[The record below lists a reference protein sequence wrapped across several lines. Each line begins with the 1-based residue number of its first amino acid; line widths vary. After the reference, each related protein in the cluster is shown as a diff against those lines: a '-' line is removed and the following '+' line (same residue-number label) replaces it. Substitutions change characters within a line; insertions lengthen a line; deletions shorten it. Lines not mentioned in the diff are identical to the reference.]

1 MSKTSSAVKRKYNN
15 KAYDSIQ
22 VMLPKGSKDIIKARA
37 AELGL
42 SMAAYIK
49 GLVDKDINDK

>member
-37 AELGL
+37 AELRT
-42 SMAAYIK
+42 SMAGYIK
-49 GLVDKDINDK
+49 MLVDKDINGK